1 VFAGSS
7 LKLGTLFGIRIGVST
22 SWFLV
27 LFVVLYFG
35 TDAFRDG
42 LGLST
47 TAAFALAV
55 AAAVLFFG
63 SILLHELGHGVAAKR
78 EGIEVA
84 GIDLFIFGGVMRMA
98 REGGTAGSMFRIAAA
113 GPAVTL
119 LIALAAG
126 GVALALAGS
135 DATALDAIGG
145 TSSLEQLVSLLFKL
159 NVILLVFNLL
169 PALPLDG
176 GQILR
181 SAVWAATKDRAK
193 GTRVASV
200 LGQGLGVA
208 LMAYG
213 AFGLLRDTGTFNA
226 IWSIGLGFLV
236 LQGARAAVAQ
246 EAFSQRLDGVT
257 VADVMDPEPVTLP
270 AGLGVREAWETYFER
285 YAGWEWFAVVEEDG
299 RFVGVAHR
307 AALRDVLDSGLDV
320 RQVVTASETDAH
332 VPADESLEALI
343 GSEPLRRHGALMA
356 VDREGRLRGI
366 VTVEQVARAL
376 RAQLTPLRE

>member
-126 GVALALAGS
+126 GVALAWPA
-135 DATALDAIGG
+135 ATRRRS
-145 TSSLEQLVSLLFKL
+145 T
-159 NVILLVFNLL
+159 
-169 PALPLDG
+169 
-176 GQILR
+176 R
-181 SAVWAATKDRAK
+181 SA
-193 GTRVASV
+193 G
-200 LGQGLGVA
+200 
-208 LMAYG
+208 
-213 AFGLLRDTGTFNA
+213 
-226 IWSIGLGFLV
+226 
-236 LQGARAAVAQ
+236 RAA
-246 EAFSQRLDGVT
+246 SSSSSPSCSSST
-257 VADVMDPEPVTLP
+257 
-270 AGLGVREAWETYFER
+270 
-285 YAGWEWFAVVEEDG
+285 
-299 RFVGVAHR
+299 
-307 AALRDVLDSGLDV
+307 
-320 RQVVTASETDAH
+320 
-332 VPADESLEALI
+332 
-343 GSEPLRRHGALMA
+343 
-356 VDREGRLRGI
+356 
-366 VTVEQVARAL
+366 
-376 RAQLTPLRE
+376 